1 MSSLGS
7 AVAIAM
13 MVGGG
18 GAPPLAAWLG
28 PDWIRAP
35 GRVLGSGTVLFGW
48 RPLSTLNAQPPE
60 LKLCFKAWTQ
70 GASVL

>member
-1 MSSLGS
+1 MGSLGS
-7 AVAIAM
+7 ALAIAM

-35 GRVLGSGTVLFGW
+35 GRAPS
-48 RPLSTLNAQPPE
+48 
-60 LKLCFKAWTQ
+60 C
-70 GASVL
+70 SVECCSYVGQAHALR